1 MNKNADYAIALHVR
15 KVEEGEIIDEGA
27 SKFFG
32 SPTLPECLMDA
43 YPDDSVFLAQIRL
56 ADIKDMDPENRL
68 PHEGYLY
75 FFLDAEMYPSYDL
88 YALVDH
94 ILEEPK
100 YIVDDYNEYG
110 PVEGLTDTYVITFEK
125 VDGNYN
131 GTKLLGSPSD
141 YIDEYD
147 DKPPLLLQY
156 DPYEFDV
163 PFLAS
168 LDGYA
173 YVFMGE
179 KEENKFVDATF
190 EVSYS

>member
-15 KVEEGEIIDEGA
+15 KVEEGEVIDEGA

-125 VDGNYN
+125 VDGSYN

>member
-15 KVEEGEIIDEGA
+15 KVMPGEVIDEGA

-100 YIVDDYNEYG
+100 YIVDDYNEYA
-110 PVEGLTDTYVITFEK
+110 PIEGLTDTYVITFEK

>member
-125 VDGNYN
+125 VDANYN
-131 GTKLLGSPSD
+131 GTKLLGCPSD

>member
-15 KVEEGEIIDEGA
+15 KVMPGEVIDEGA

-100 YIVDDYNEYG
+100 YIIDDYNKFG
-110 PVEGLTDTYVITFEK
+110 PIEGLTDAYVITFEK
-125 VDGNYN
+125 VDANYN
-131 GTKLLGSPSD
+131 GTKLLGYPSD

-156 DPYEFDV
+156 DPYEFDI

-173 YVFMGE
+173 YFFFGD
-179 KEENKFVDATF
+179 EEDKFYHAKF